1 VTQEL
6 RDYIDRVATKAAEEK
21 YGRLELL
28 AAAFI
33 GETGFK
39 PSECELVQDHTDA
52 TRVTYYFLKRA

>member
-1 VTQEL
+1 M
-6 RDYIDRVATKAAEEK
+6 TKAAEEK

-52 TRVTYYFLKRA
+52 TRVTYYFRKRA